1 MARTNMYRKLP
12 FQGGEPRL
20 VAEVVNNLVEG
31 KSNNGGTVILNTSG
45 TETTV
50 SNERVGF
57 DSVIVFSP
65 RTLNAAG
72 ETDHI
77 YIKTK
82 AKGSFVIGHR
92 NHGHSD
98 VELDYIIVG

>member
-1 MARTNMYRKLP
+1 MPRMYRTLP
-12 FQGGEPRL
+12 YQGGDARL
-20 VAEVVNNLVEG
+20 VSEVVNNAMNG
-31 KSNNGGTVILNTSG
+31 KTNNSGTIVLNTSG

-50 SNERVGF
+50 NNERAGF
-57 DSVIVFSP
+57 DSVILFSP
-65 RTLNAAG
+65 RSENAAE

>member
-1 MARTNMYRKLP
+1 MNGKTN
-12 FQGGEPRL
+12 
-20 VAEVVNNLVEG
+20 NT
-31 KSNNGGTVILNTSG
+31 STVILNTSE

-50 SNERVGF
+50 TNERAGF

-65 RTLNAAG
+65 RSINAAG
-72 ETDHI
+72 EINHI

-82 AKGSFVIGHR
+82 ASGSFVIGHR

>member
-1 MARTNMYRKLP
+1 MYKRQTN
-12 FQGGEPRL
+12 
-20 VAEVVNNLVEG
+20 NT
-31 KSNNGGTVILNTSG
+31 STVILNTSG

-50 SNERVGF
+50 TNERAGF

-65 RTLNAAG
+65 RSMNAAG
-72 ETDHI
+72 EINHI

-82 AKGSFVIGHR
+82 ASGSFVIGHR
-92 NHGHSD
+92 NHGHSN